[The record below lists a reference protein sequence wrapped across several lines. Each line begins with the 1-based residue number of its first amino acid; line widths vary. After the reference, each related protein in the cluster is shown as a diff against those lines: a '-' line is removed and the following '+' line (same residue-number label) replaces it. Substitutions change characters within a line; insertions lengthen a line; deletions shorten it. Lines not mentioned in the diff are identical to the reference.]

1 MDLHIGILRRSNVT
15 ISLSIGRQRKNAID
29 LHSGKRE
36 NAVRRDDCT
45 AASDSF
51 GLDSLEPKAQGY
63 TRFLPLTRYFLRRS
77 YRTLRKITKRKILA
91 RSAVKIKTLWI
102 E

>member
-29 LHSGKRE
+29 LYSGEKKKRGPQG
-36 NAVRRDDCT
+36 RLYT

-51 GLDSLEPKAQGY
+51 GRDSLQPKAREY
-63 TRFLPLTRYFLRRS
+63 TRFLPFTRYFLRRS
-77 YRTLRKITKRKILA
+77 RRTLRKITK
-91 RSAVKIKTLWI
+91 
-102 E
+102 